1 MTLMARKRI
10 GSKLLPKTRVRK
22 GIERLTR
29 NRGLVFGGIVV
40 TFVVVIAIIAPV
52 IAPYDPIDH
61 DYSAILESPGRAHWL
76 GTDRFGRDIFSR
88 ILHGARIDLQI
99 GIVCVIFPFII
110 GVIAG
115 SISGYWG
122 GIIDTLLM
130 RLVDLTVAF
139 PYYVLIIVIIAILGP
154 GVKNMYVAVSLVG
167 WITYAKIIRGEVL
180 VAKNLEY
187 VLAAKTLGFS
197 KWRILL
203 RHVLPNVISP
213 CIVFAMTDIV
223 LCIRAA
229 ASLSFL
235 GLGVQ
240 PPAPEWGLIIAD
252 GREFITTAWWI
263 CICPGIAIAI
273 VGLGFSLLGDGLADL
288 LRPGER

>member
-1 MTLMARKRI
+1 MARKRI

-99 GIVCVIFPFII
+99 GILCVIFPFII

-139 PYYVLIIVIIAILGP
+139 PYYILIIVIIAILGP
-154 GVKNMYVAVSLVG
+154 GVNNMYVAVSLVG
-167 WITYAKIIRGEVL
+167 WITYAKIIRGEIL

-203 RHVLPNVISP
+203 RHVLPNAISP

-252 GREFITTAWWI
+252 GREFITTAWWVS
-263 CICPGIAIAI
+263 ICPGIAIAI